1 MPFPWAAV
9 IGAAASIGGGLLAS
23 SSTRAAAS
31 ASKKDAKKTAKDQ
44 YKRAKVEF
52 EIQTEQDATNY
63 TWDLARTEAN
73 RWMDKQRKADYE
85 SSQLSIY
92 EQAIDNLTLNTSALL
107 DKYKW
112 EESLR
117 AAQVISNNEK
127 LMDETTLG
135 RKVATDE
142 SKKNRGEITAQ
153 SKLLEAR
160 SLSADTQY
168 DLERKN
174 LAEQAA
180 LNAEKSNAAVK
191 QYLSQVKDK
200 RAQGQAL
207 VQGLEDSMSK
217 LLAEQ
222 ANEMSIKQL
231 ERNIRV
237 VASMMDQGAARAT
250 AGRTGGSSTSRR
262 LAMNEAQKL
271 GRTYG
276 EIQLL
281 KQQQGYQMQLM
292 NSEMQGEQATQLT
305 RLAQAMQNDVDQS
318 KSVVRQTRSQNKILQ
333 RRQESIFAKRDENIS
348 AFKQGN
354 LLLQN
359 QLSASGEALGNAKRQ
374 VLMNA
379 RKGMRDL
386 EIETQSFPI
395 GARQGQRELTGLYI
409 NTDAQ
414 IDQAS
419 QAYRDAIIFDPLEP
433 IEGLPPEKRIPSF
446 SRPESP
452 INSYANAIMGGVQ
465 TALNFSTMTSDGL
478 KFY

>member
-1 MPFPWAAV
+1 
-9 IGAAASIGGGLLAS
+9 
-23 SSTRAAAS
+23 
-31 ASKKDAKKTAKDQ
+31 
-44 YKRAKVEF
+44 
-52 EIQTEQDATNY
+52 
-63 TWDLARTEAN
+63 
-73 RWMDKQRKADYE
+73 
-85 SSQLSIY
+85 
-92 EQAIDNLTLNTSALL
+92 
-107 DKYKW
+107 
-112 EESLR
+112 
-117 AAQVISNNEK
+117 
-127 LMDETTLG
+127 
-135 RKVATDE
+135 
-142 SKKNRGEITAQ
+142 
-153 SKLLEAR
+153 
-160 SLSADTQY
+160 
-168 DLERKN
+168 
-174 LAEQAA
+174 
-180 LNAEKSNAAVK
+180 
-191 QYLSQVKDK
+191 
-200 RAQGQAL
+200 
-207 VQGLEDSMSK
+207 
-217 LLAEQ
+217 
-222 ANEMSIKQL
+222 
-231 ERNIRV
+231 
-237 VASMMDQGAARAT
+237 
-250 AGRTGGSSTSRR
+250 
-262 LAMNEAQKL
+262 
-271 GRTYG
+271 
-276 EIQLL
+276 
-281 KQQQGYQMQLM
+281 M

-305 RLAQAMQNDVDQS
+305 RLAQAMQSDVDQS
-318 KSVVRQTRSQNKILQ
+318 RSVVRQTRSQNKILQ

-446 SRPESP
+446 SRPASP